1 MHRILITGNAGSGKT
16 SVAMALATS
25 LNLQYVGLDN
35 IVWKAGWIRTPRT
48 ERREKEIE
56 ISQRPSWVVDGVS
69 DILMQKADIILFLDV
84 PRHRC
89 FYRAFF
95 RNLPYLF
102 RSRPGMPERCPEI
115 RIVPTLVRIIWNF
128 PVTVAPRI
136 LAESHRG
143 DKRFFR
149 ANTQFEIDSAV
160 AAISLAAASPRC

>member
-16 SVAMALATS
+16 SVAMALAAS
-25 LNLQYVGLDN
+25 LNLPYVGLDS
-35 IVWKAGWIRTPRT
+35 IVWKAGWVRTPRT
-48 ERREKEIE
+48 ERREKEME

-69 DILMQKADIILFLDV
+69 EIPMQKADFILFSDV

-102 RSRPGMPERCPEI
+102 SSRPGMPERCPEI

-128 PVTVAPRI
+128 PVTVAPLI
-136 LAESHRG
+136 LAVSHRS
-143 DKRFFR
+143 DTRFFR
-149 ANTQFEIDSAV
+149 AKTQFEIDSAV
-160 AAISLAAASPRC
+160 AAISSAVASTV